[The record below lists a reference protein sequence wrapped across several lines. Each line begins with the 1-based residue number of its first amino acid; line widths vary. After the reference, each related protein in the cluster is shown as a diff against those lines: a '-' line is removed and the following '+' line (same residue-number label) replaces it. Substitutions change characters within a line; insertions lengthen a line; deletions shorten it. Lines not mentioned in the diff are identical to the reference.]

1 VGCSKL
7 IAKEGVLS
15 SETAQHLKEENQ
27 EAKVIALQR
36 ELEIIRKESIPNVS
50 VKLDRIQPTSTK
62 SARRIMIDIDY
73 LRHYNTAN
81 T

>member
-1 VGCSKL
+1 M
-7 IAKEGVLS
+7 
-15 SETAQHLKEENQ
+15 KEENQ